1 MPDLRGLLA
10 DPQFKALP
18 IERQK
23 AILARV
29 NPQLAEEYASR
40 QTAAAPAEPAAPAD
54 PWQERSVGG
63 MLRNAGQSMLGA
75 VKGAAET
82 AYLSNPVT
90 MGARVGQAIAQKAG
104 LIPHDLTS
112 LASGGPPQT
121 PAMRLEAEMLA
132 KLQPSNEAQAVGR
145 GAERFAEFAAP
156 VPGTPVK
163 GLVGAGFQG
172 LRGAGTTLLQGGT
185 PKEALV
191 SGAISAGGPL
201 VASLGAKL
209 GPALKEGAQ
218 RQMARVLGPTTKEN
232 KAITER
238 VVPELLD
245 RGFKGATRKSLH
257 AQAAFNLAKTGKALE
272 TALDAVP
279 KGTTVNTGPIVKH
292 LDDAKQAFVVNGVE
306 IDPTAVRRL
315 DGLKETITQLGA
327 DVDYR
332 SLRRVRQIY
341 DQIVADAR
349 GFHGKTVA
357 EGSTLDAQ
365 RELANAIR
373 RELAKATP
381 DVAKVNKEYSF
392 WANVEK
398 VLGDTLERTQSQSKP
413 LGEQVIRAAATGGG
427 VTGFAMGSPEATGL
441 AVAIAGL
448 NKVIRT
454 PAWNT
459 WSAGKKHQL
468 ATLMA
473 SGKFDEA
480 VAMLSRGGAAA
491 TAQGPREQE
500 RTR

>member
-1 MPDLRGLLA
+1 LPTYKVTAPDGRTVRLTGDSPPTEQELEEVFA
-10 DPQFKALP
+10 ALP
-18 IERQK
+18 AK
-23 AILARV
+23 AG
-29 NPQLAEEYASR
+29 
-40 QTAAAPAEPAAPAD
+40 TAAPAAPAERSNMDVMASSVKGLGKSAYNAVAGLNKLFAGPDLQGGPIGVAPPTPELLPVAPD
-54 PWQERSVGG
+54 EQTAYTVGNVAQFMAPG
-63 MLRNAGQSMLGA
+63 GP
-75 VKGAAET
+75 VKGAAGML
-82 AYLSNPVT
+82 AQGGKS
-90 MGARVGQAIAQKAG
+90 AAIAAAQG
-104 LIPHDLTS
+104 E
-112 LASGGPPQT
+112 T
-121 PAMRLEAEMLA
+121 P
-132 KLQPSNEAQAVGR
+132 R
-145 GAERFAEFAAP
+145 GAALAGGFGAA
-156 VPGTPVK
+156 
-163 GLVGAGFQG
+163 
-172 LRGAGTTLLQGGT
+172 
-185 PKEALV
+185 
-191 SGAISAGGPL
+191 GPL

-257 AQAAFNLAKTGKALE
+257 AQATFNLTKTGKALE
-272 TALDAVP
+272 VALDAVP

-327 DVDYR
+327 DVDYK

-398 VLGDTLERTQSQSKP
+398 VLGDTLERTRSQSKP
-413 LGEQVIRAAATGGG
+413 LGEQLIRGA
-427 VTGFAMGSPEATGL
+427 
-441 AVAIAGL
+441 AVAGGLGGAASGTAGTAVPLAMVTASL
-448 NKVIRT
+448 NKLIRT

-459 WSAGKKHQL
+459 WSAVKKHQL
-468 ATLMA
+468 AAHIA
-473 SGKFDEA
+473 SGRFDEA
-480 VAMLSRGGAAA
+480 ATLMGQGAAA
-491 TAQGPREQE
+491 TTARD
-500 RTR
+500 